1 MIDVLSNRK
10 MLDMILKRKGF
21 SNTEQCADGLEA
33 VALVKEKGLDY
44 YDLIFMDSSM
54 PVMVRQ
60 PYSLTSL
67 TLTDTRI

>member
-67 TLTDTRI
+67 TLSDSH

>member
-54 PVMVRQ
+54 PVMVRHIHT
-60 PYSLTSL
+60 PEPS
-67 TLTDTRI
+67 

>member
-54 PVMVRQ
+54 PVMVRHHIFLN
-60 PYSLTSL
+60 PLTSYCHC
-67 TLTDTRI
+67 I